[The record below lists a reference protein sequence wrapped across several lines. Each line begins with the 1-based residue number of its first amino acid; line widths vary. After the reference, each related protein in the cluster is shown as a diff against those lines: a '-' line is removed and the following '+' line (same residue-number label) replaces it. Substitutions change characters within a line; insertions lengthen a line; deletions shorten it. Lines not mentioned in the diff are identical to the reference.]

1 MPNAPTAVPG
11 LEFRV
16 SRLTQDSKPETRNCE
31 SVCADGSCR
40 ALARA
45 AARIDQ
51 DLYSGSDQQEG
62 RSISDIERRF
72 RPLIAAKINVFLEN
86 GRNPSPRGERRFVMP
101 AKAGIQAR
109 FRTN

>member
-1 MPNAPTAVPG
+1 MAVPG

-16 SRLTQDSKPETRNCE
+16 SRLTRDLKSEIRNCE
-31 SVCADGSCR
+31 SVYADGSCR

-51 DLYSGSDQQEG
+51 DLYSGSDRQEG
-62 RSISDIERRF
+62 KAISDIERGF

-86 GRNPSPRGERRFVMP
+86 GRNPSPRGE
-101 AKAGIQAR
+101 
-109 FRTN
+109 